1 MRNYLL
7 FNDINKKEII
17 PMFVSRNQFENNN
30 VIEFTVPFDIMFLS
44 KFVVKL
50 EI

>member
-1 MRNYLL
+1 
-7 FNDINKKEII
+7 
-17 PMFVSRNQFENNN
+17 MFVSRNQFENNN
-30 VIEFTVPFDIMFLS
+30 ALEFTVPFDINILS

>member
-1 MRNYLL
+1 MTNYLL

-17 PMFVSRNQFENNN
+17 PMFASRNQFENNN
-30 VIEFTVPFDIMFLS
+30 VIEFTVPFDVMFLS